1 MKGDRCRVPSLQ
13 KVDDFR
19 LLVKEPWLRR
29 ALPEKDIKGRDVS
42 PPMGDL
48 RLWTGFPDVYE
59 IGLEDD
65 RRREGLR
72 EWASSLLSLYYSE
85 RRLIALGNP

>member
-48 RLWTGFPDVYE
+48 RL
-59 IGLEDD
+59 
-65 RRREGLR
+65 
-72 EWASSLLSLYYSE
+72 
-85 RRLIALGNP
+85 